1 MRQME
6 NRRSSVYEVV
16 LERLNR
22 IFSDFDNVYVSFSGG
37 KDSGVLLNLC
47 IDYIRQNKLNRRLG
61 VFHIDYEVQY
71 EETTRYVDRVLASN
85 SDILDVYR
93 ICVPFKVTTCASMYQ
108 NYWRP
113 WEDSMRPLWVREKPE
128 NCYTKEDF
136 DFYTDDLWDYEFQ
149 IKFAE
154 WLHKRNAARRTCCLI
169 GIRTQESFNR
179 WRTIHSDK
187 NYRKYKGL
195 KWIRE
200 MKYGICNAYPIHDW
214 LTTDVW
220 VANGR
225 YHWDYNKLYDLYYRA
240 GVPLDKQRV
249 ASPFISQAISSL
261 RLYRAI
267 DPDMWGKMVSRVNG
281 VNFAGLYGNTS
292 MMGWHSIKL
301 PPNMTWEGYLDFLL
315 KTLPENTRKN
325 YQRKLSVSMNF
336 WRDKGGCL
344 ADETIR
350 KLEKMGI
357 PITVGDHSNY
367 RTEKKPV
374 RMEYLDDI
382 DIPEFKELPTF
393 KRMCICILKNDHTCK
408 YMGFSLNKAEKE
420 QKERV
425 MEKYKALI

>member
-6 NRRSSVYEVV
+6 NLRSSVYEVV

-325 YQRKLSVSMNF
+325 YQ
-336 WRDKGGCL
+336 
-344 ADETIR
+344 
-350 KLEKMGI
+350 
-357 PITVGDHSNY
+357 
-367 RTEKKPV
+367 
-374 RMEYLDDI
+374 
-382 DIPEFKELPTF
+382 
-393 KRMCICILKNDHTCK
+393 
-408 YMGFSLNKAEKE
+408 
-420 QKERV
+420 
-425 MEKYKALI
+425 